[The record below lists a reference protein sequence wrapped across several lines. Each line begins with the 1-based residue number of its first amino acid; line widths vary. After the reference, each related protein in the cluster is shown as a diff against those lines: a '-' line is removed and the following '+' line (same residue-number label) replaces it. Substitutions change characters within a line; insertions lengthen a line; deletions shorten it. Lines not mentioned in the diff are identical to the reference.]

1 MKHPFFADLFKADPE
16 KYPSELEARF
26 ERILNRIAELWH
38 KPDMEAYFDDLL
50 IDKRGGRQGF
60 PPEVGAEIFRLFRC
74 YEDMR
79 RNGEIDDVWAQEPE
93 LEADKTFTAA
103 DLGKAVE
110 ANDLKRIAEILAS
123 GMSVDTVLPNGW
135 TPLQWA
141 TFCACED
148 AAMLLVEKGATVG
161 VVDSDG
167 YTPLHWACL
176 NGFNRVV
183 PALIERGAGVNTP
196 TRFGISPLMQAS
208 GRGHAQVARVLIENS
223 ARVNHQDR
231 EGWTPL
237 HKAVSNGHVDV
248 ANLLYKNGANP
259 GLPHK
264 SGVTAAEIARQSK
277 RPGVRLL
284 FRGDAA

>member
-38 KPDMEAYFDDLL
+38 TPDMEAYFDDLL

-60 PPEVGAEIFRLFRC
+60 PPEVGTEIFRLNGL

-79 RNGEIDDVWAQEPE
+79 RQGLIEDVWAQVPE
-93 LEADKTFTAA
+93 QEAEKAFSAA

-110 ANDLKRIAEILAS
+110 ANDVRRIAVMLSA
-123 GMSVDTVLPNGW
+123 GMSVDTLLPNGW

-141 TFCACED
+141 TFCSCED
-148 AAMLLVEKGATVG
+148 AAMFLVEKGATVG
-161 VVDSDG
+161 IVDSDG

-183 PALIERGAGVNTP
+183 PALIDRGAGVNTP

-208 GRGHAQVARVLIENS
+208 GRGHAQVARVLIEHS
-223 ARVNHQDR
+223 ARVNHQDK
-231 EGWTPL
+231 EGWTAL
-237 HKAVSNGHVDV
+237 HKAVSNGHIDV

-259 GLPHK
+259 GLAHA
-264 SGVTAAEIARQSK
+264 SGITAAEIARQSK

-284 FRGDAA
+284 FRGDLA